1 MRGVRTWWRR
11 GSSPKAR
18 HKLAGTGWSPLPTS
32 TRHWR
37 GPPRRL
43 ATAPLRSKCAP
54 SKTSI
59 RTDRVPVVDGS
70 EIERVFREEY
80 GRAVA
85 VLVRAFGD
93 IDLAEEAVQ
102 DAFAVAVARW
112 PSTGMPPSPAGLV
125 ITTAPNPPLDPFPPE
140 ASPEGPPPHAPLP
153 LDGPLHPPPAGPRPD
168 TPPRPTLT
176 PSHP

>member
-43 ATAPLRSKCAP
+43 APAPLRSKYAP

-112 PSTGMPPSPAGLV
+112 ASTRMPPSPAGWGH
-125 ITTAPNPPLDPFPPE
+125 PPPPHPPHDPFPPR
-140 ASPEGPPPHAPLP
+140 ASPPA
-153 LDGPLHPPPAGPRPD
+153 HP
-168 TPPRPTLT
+168 
-176 PSHP
+176 